1 MKILLFLFFVFFFKD
16 DIIKLKYLLKG
27 NFMKNDILDLGL
39 GKKIQNYRL
48 NKKFTIKKL
57 YEKNGMTSYILI
69 QI

>member
-39 GKKIQNYRL
+39 GKKIQNY
-48 NKKFTIKKL
+48 NKGVI
-57 YEKNGMTSYILI
+57 
-69 QI
+69 

>member
-48 NKKFTIKKL
+48 NKKLTIKEL
-57 YEKNGMTSYILI
+57 SEKIGMTSSMLKT
-69 QI
+69 

>member
-48 NKKFTIKKL
+48 NKKLTIKEL
-57 YEKNGMTSYILI
+57 SEKIGMTSSMLS
-69 QI
+69 